1 MKKTLIIICLLCTAI
16 NGNAQKNLSTND
28 SISIFYNELVSTMKA
43 EYFFKDKVNW
53 VTIENELNERLKGF
67 KNFKNSLSEIT
78 FLFDQLN
85 ASHCAVHFEEN
96 TFRGSNKG
104 PSASDFSAQWLKKYE
119 SNPEFEVKILDSQ
132 YGYILMPGINI
143 LSDKESHKIAQPM
156 YNQINELKNSKNIKG
171 WIIDL
176 RFNTGGAAPPMLLA
190 LYDLLGNNE
199 IWGILDI
206 NQKRTDRIK
215 LSKGKYLYNSK
226 KSSYINPK
234 GNLLDKEKVAIITNI
249 ATASSG
255 EVTALAFKGR
265 ENIIFIGEETY
276 GATTANIVRKLPFG
290 AYMALTVGYDCDRNG
305 VFHQKIMPDVQI
317 VGKDNFDN
325 LLLDGNIQEGIKY
338 IDKK

>member
-1 MKKTLIIICLLCTAI
+1 MKKTLIIISLLCI
-16 NGNAQKNLSTND
+16 SVNGTAQKKLTTND

-43 EYFFKDKVNW
+43 EYFFKDKVDW
-53 VTIENELNERLKGF
+53 ITVETELNEKLKDF
-67 KNFKNSLSEIT
+67 KNFKNSLWEIT

-85 ASHCAVHFEEN
+85 ASHCAVHFEDY
-96 TFRGSNKG
+96 TFRVSNKG
-104 PSASDFSAQWLKKYE
+104 PSASDFSEQWKKKYK

-132 YGYILMPGINI
+132 YGYIMMPGINI

-156 YNQINELKNSKNIKG
+156 YNRINKLKNSKNIKG

-176 RFNTGGAAPPMLLA
+176 RFNTGGAAPPMILA

-199 IWGILDI
+199 VWGILDI
-206 NQKRTDRIK
+206 NQRRTDRIK
-215 LSKGKYLYNSK
+215 LSNGKYLHNSK

-234 GNLLDKEKVAIITNI
+234 GNLLDKEKVAIITNV

-265 ENIIFIGEETY
+265 ENTLFIGEETY

-305 VFHQKIMPDVQI
+305 VFYEKIIPDVQI
-317 VGKDNFDN
+317 TGKDNFDN

-338 IDKK
+338 INGK